1 MHRAA
6 QVVIR
11 EIVGGSVGSP
21 QLLKQLAEI
30 SMKGN
35 EYNLSDEAR
44 WEATMSHFQREFSG
58 FDGERGVFFVAEQ
71 GENVVG
77 FARASVHPGR
87 PRQWWLNGLEVLQEH
102 RGAGVGTRLTR
113 ARIQAL
119 SERKV
124 GSIWAHIRKSNIPSL
139 VVAQRAGLRI
149 LTDEADTIAGRHDD
163 SGRFWFLRME
173 LPRA

>member
-1 MHRAA
+1 MHREAE
-6 QVVIR
+6 VVIR
-11 EIVGGSVGSP
+11 EIVGGSVGTAGF
-21 QLLKQLAEI
+21 LKQLAEI

-35 EYNLSDEAR
+35 EYSLSDEAR
-44 WEATMSHFQREFSG
+44 WEATLSHFQQEFSG
-58 FDGERGVFFVAEQ
+58 FDGERSLFFVAER
-71 GENVVG
+71 GEKVIG

-113 ARIQAL
+113 ARIEAL

-139 VVAQRAGLRI
+139 VVAQRVGLRI
-149 LTDEADTIAGRHDD
+149 LTDEAETITGKHDD

-173 LPRA
+173 LPGA